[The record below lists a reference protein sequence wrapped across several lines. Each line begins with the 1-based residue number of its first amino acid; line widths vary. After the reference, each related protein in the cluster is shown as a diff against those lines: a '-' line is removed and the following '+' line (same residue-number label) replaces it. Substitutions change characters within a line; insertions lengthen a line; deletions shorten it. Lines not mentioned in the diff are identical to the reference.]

1 MEALV
6 NVSLQ
11 PSVLKAAV
19 LSYAELVP
27 GQIISGTVSVDM
39 LCSVC
44 KNMVMAEAVRVGHD
58 RG

>member
-44 KNMVMAEAVRVGHD
+44 KNGH
-58 RG
+58 G